1 MVKSS
6 AELYLSKD
14 FYVSTCT
21 YMSFG
26 SGESDLVRLAN
37 MCLAF
42 AGFTRG
48 IITLRFQLQMFIFYI
63 NQTVITKT
71 RESRE
76 RITNCDD

>member
-1 MVKSS
+1 MVKLS
-6 AELYLSKD
+6 AELYRSND
-14 FYVSTCT
+14 FITSTCT